1 MEIADVKLLAA
12 NTGAFAVSCC
22 DWLEPTL
29 KILLL
34 AATLG
39 YTLHKWYL
47 LKKDKDETD
56 KFKAQI
62 I

>member
-1 MEIADVKLLAA
+1 MWTLTELKIYSANITSFTIA
-12 NTGAFAVSCC
+12 CC

-29 KILLL
+29 KIGLL

-47 LKKDKDETD
+47 LKKDKNNE
-56 KFKAQI
+56 
-62 I
+62 

>member
-1 MEIADVKLLAA
+1 MDIADSVKLYAV
-12 NTGAFAVSCC
+12 NTGAFAASCC

-39 YTLHKWYL
+39 YTLNKWYL
-47 LKKDKDETD
+47 LKKQKNETD
-56 KFKAQI
+56 K
-62 I
+62 

>member
-1 MEIADVKLLAA
+1 MELADTVKVYAL
-12 NTGAFAVSCC
+12 NTGAFMASCC

-34 AATLG
+34 CATLG

-47 LKKDKDETD
+47 LKKGKNHATN
-56 KFKAQI
+56 K
-62 I
+62 

>member
-1 MEIADVKLLAA
+1 MELADTLKVYAL
-12 NTGAFAVSCC
+12 NTGAFMASCC

-34 AATLG
+34 AATSG

-47 LKKDKDETD
+47 LKKGKKDASN
-56 KFKAQI
+56 K
-62 I
+62 